1 MGRVLRFLRGHWL
14 EALAVASIIGIVI
27 GVDPRK
33 LARVFARLSWLPAA
47 LMVPVV
53 IAVYTSRALAWW
65 VTMRKIGLRI
75 SFWRTWLIEVAGQT
89 LIFLPAGDLARAA
102 MVEESGAGGHD
113 AGEIAGTITFSEFI
127 LMTVIGL
134 GVVPRL
140 VVRPDVGLLVLIML
154 AAHVAIVVMLCW
166 ERAYDSAIGL
176 VTRIRLLRRFEEPLK
191 NLRDT
196 FVRLLDWRSLAAV
209 IAIDLVTAALTFL
222 LFYLGLTAVG
232 VHHLSFVEA
241 AFVLSLGHLL
251 AGLSLLPA
259 GAGVFEGLL
268 IALLYGFGVP
278 ASQGAAAAL
287 IFRAYNDVVM
297 AGFGAMAGVL
307 LKRLAAG
314 GRGERLE
321 AEQRRRQ
328 EREASKAELG

>member
-1 MGRVLRFLRGHWL
+1 MGPVLRFLRAHWL
-14 EALAVASIIGIVI
+14 EALAVASIAGIVI
-27 GVDPRK
+27 GVDPLK
-33 LARVFARLSWLPAA
+33 LAHVFARLSWAPAV
-47 LMVPVV
+47 LMVPVAL
-53 IAVYTSRALAWW
+53 AVYTTRALAWW
-65 VTMRKIGLRI
+65 VTMRKIGLQI

-140 VVRPDVGLLVLIML
+140 VVQPDVGLLVLIML
-154 AAHVAIVVMLCW
+154 AAHLAIIGMLLW
-166 ERAYDSAIGL
+166 ERAYNSAIGL
-176 VTRIRLLRRFEEPLK
+176 VTRIRLLRRFEQPLK
-191 NLRDT
+191 NLRAS
-196 FVRLLDWRSLAAV
+196 FVSLLDWRSLGAV
-209 IAIDLVTAALTFL
+209 VAIDLVTAGLTFL
-222 LFYLGLTAVG
+222 LFYLALSAVG
-232 VHHLSFVEA
+232 VHKLGFVGA

-287 IFRAYNDVVM
+287 IFRAYNDIVM
-297 AGFGAMAGVL
+297 AGFGALAGVV

-321 AEQRRRQ
+321 AEQRRRD
-328 EREASKAELG
+328 EREASRAELG